1 MNHKREIGFKLA
13 MAAVFLAAWGA
24 LVQGRGGLA
33 ATAVPAYA
41 ESIEHAVAPEITARV
56 ATVNVKLGDEVK
68 AGQVL
73 ATLDDRALRL
83 ERDRANAELEQLNA
97 ELSAQDLIS
106 KDEVLWY
113 SMRNSNVLADESAA
127 RSDAESLKIEL
138 ARLDRLR
145 AERLIDATAEATVR
159 REYQAAAARVRVFE
173 SRRAKMPEIYGPH
186 GRPQVAA
193 ETEARVRPYRE
204 AIKAKKAALAEL
216 DFRLAQHQLRAPV
229 DGTVSLLTH
238 PVGDVV
244 PAGGEV
250 LKLVRG
256 RAGYVMATVPEER
269 ARSLHT
275 GLTLT
280 VRSSRGLWSTP
291 LRGTVVELGPSVEQL
306 PERSWLAPQYPRWG
320 RRAIIQV
327 EGALKWKA
335 GERLYVHFE

>member
-1 MNHKREIGFKLA
+1 MNHKQEIGSKLV

-24 LVQGRGGLA
+24 LVQAQGGLA

-41 ESIEHAVAPEITARV
+41 ESIEHAVAPDITARV

-83 ERDRANAELEQLNA
+83 ERDRANAELEQLSA

-127 RSDAESLKIEL
+127 RSDAESLKVEL
-138 ARLDRLR
+138 ERVEHLR
-145 AERLIDATAEATVR
+145 AEKLIDATTVATVR
-159 REYQAAAARVRVFE
+159 REYQAAAARVKVFDA
-173 SRRAKMPEIYGPH
+173 RRAKMPEIYGAQD
-186 GRPQVAA
+186 GRAQVAA
-193 ETEARVRPYRE
+193 QTEARVRPYRE
-204 AIKAKKAALAEL
+204 ALKAKKAALAEL

-238 PVGDVV
+238 QVGDVV

-269 ARSLHT
+269 ARSLRT

-280 VRSSRGLWSTP
+280 VRASRGLWSTS

-320 RRAIIQV
+320 RRATIQV
-327 EGALKWKA
+327 EGGLKWKA
-335 GERLYVHFE
+335 GERLYVHF

>member
-1 MNHKREIGFKLA
+1 MNHTREVGSKLVLSA
-13 MAAVFLAAWGA
+13 IFLAGWGA
-24 LVQGRGGLA
+24 LVQSRGGLA
-33 ATAVPAYA
+33 ATAVPAFA
-41 ESIEHAVAPEITARV
+41 ESVEHAVASEITGRV
-56 ATVNVKLGDEVK
+56 IAVNVKLGDEVK

-83 ERDRANAELEQLNA
+83 ERDRANAELEQLSA
-97 ELSAQDLIS
+97 ELTAQDLIS

-113 SMRNSNVLADESAA
+113 TMRNSNVLADESAA
-127 RSDAESLKIEL
+127 RSDAENLKTEL
-138 ARLDRLR
+138 ARVERLR
-145 AERLIDATAEATVR
+145 AEQLIDAATEATVR
-159 REYQAAAARVRVFE
+159 REYLAAAARVKVFE
-173 SRRAKMPEIYGPH
+173 ARRTKLPEIYGPH

-193 ETEARVRPYRE
+193 ETDARVRPYRE
-204 AIKAKKAALAEL
+204 AIKAKQAALAEL
-216 DFRLAQHQLRAPV
+216 DLRLAQHQLLAPV

-238 PVGDVV
+238 PLGDVV

-269 ARSLHT
+269 ARGLHA

-280 VRSSRGLWSTP
+280 VRASRGLWSTA

-306 PERSWLAPQYPRWG
+306 PERSWLAPHYPRWG

-327 EGALKWKA
+327 ESSPGWKA
-335 GERLYVHFE
+335 GERLYVHF